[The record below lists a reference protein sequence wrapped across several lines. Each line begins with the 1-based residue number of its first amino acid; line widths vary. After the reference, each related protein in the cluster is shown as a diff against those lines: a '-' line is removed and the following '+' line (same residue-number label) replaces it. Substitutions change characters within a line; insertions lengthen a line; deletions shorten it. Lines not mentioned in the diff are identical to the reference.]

1 MAGRA
6 VLFAGP
12 PGTGKTALAMAIAQ
26 DLGNKASLGVVN
38 ILYVPT
44 ILIGPAGSVLSN
56 GWLRS
61 LQYRNQ
67 EN

>member
-26 DLGNKASLGVVN
+26 DLGNKVSTSMT
-38 ILYVPT
+38 T
-44 ILIGPAGSVLSN
+44 I
-56 GWLRS
+56 
-61 LQYRNQ
+61 
-67 EN
+67 